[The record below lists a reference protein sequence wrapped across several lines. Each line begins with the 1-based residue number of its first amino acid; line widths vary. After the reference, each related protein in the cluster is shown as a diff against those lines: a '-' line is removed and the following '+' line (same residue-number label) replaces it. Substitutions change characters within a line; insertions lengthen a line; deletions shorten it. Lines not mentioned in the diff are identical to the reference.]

1 MKKMRGNFYYLYL
14 GINFCLFCG
23 IVTSSVLY
31 AQTEREIQLSG
42 KYYWGTA
49 KGEDEKSTKEAGLK
63 DLIFNIQVN
72 ISLSQL
78 DIEEEKDGRVSS
90 YFSSIIK
97 SSSRLSLRGVQYLV
111 SRSKDKYKVIV
122 YISKDDFQ
130 KALENI
136 SANIGDMVKLTEQ
149 NEIKNGIVK
158 TFHNYYIAY
167 LKTFYHPDPIF
178 YKSITMGK
186 EFQSIRPFL
195 EEKVT
200 SFLNGITVVPKSA
213 TYDPSIEMITI
224 PFLVCYEDQSVDGI
238 ALQLDLPDQSERRV
252 NNGST
257 ELFLYFQPSDMQ
269 KKIPVLLGVDIDEK
283 KDFQDLLDMHRT
295 SKIICR
301 KEVCIDFSNII
312 KLSFK
317 IEKKE
322 SAALSFQ
329 PVIENLSISSIDWD
343 FGDGSTS
350 TEYNPLHKYKDSR
363 RHKVTLTLNHSDSLK
378 ITRDI
383 LPDGTVFIETPQL
396 TFVQELF
403 QVKDFKELN
412 KLLKYYKSKG
422 KLMYG
427 KKEAFLYPEKCL
439 IFIVDPNTENIVAVL
454 GHGKEERVNLLS
466 DEIVYNLRD
475 NYQGQVPI
483 YVEVYR

>member
-1 MKKMRGNFYYLYL
+1 
-14 GINFCLFCG
+14 
-23 IVTSSVLY
+23 
-31 AQTEREIQLSG
+31 
-42 KYYWGTA
+42 
-49 KGEDEKSTKEAGLK
+49 
-63 DLIFNIQVN
+63 
-72 ISLSQL
+72 
-78 DIEEEKDGRVSS
+78 
-90 YFSSIIK
+90 
-97 SSSRLSLRGVQYLV
+97 
-111 SRSKDKYKVIV
+111 
-122 YISKDDFQ
+122 
-130 KALENI
+130 
-136 SANIGDMVKLTEQ
+136 
-149 NEIKNGIVK
+149 
-158 TFHNYYIAY
+158 
-167 LKTFYHPDPIF
+167 
-178 YKSITMGK
+178 
-186 EFQSIRPFL
+186 
-195 EEKVT
+195 
-200 SFLNGITVVPKSA
+200 
-213 TYDPSIEMITI
+213 
-224 PFLVCYEDQSVDGI
+224 
-238 ALQLDLPDQSERRV
+238 
-252 NNGST
+252 
-257 ELFLYFQPSDMQ
+257 MQ
-269 KKIPVLLGVDIDEK
+269 KNIPVLLGVDIDEK
-283 KDFQDLLDMHRT
+283 KDFQDLLDIHRT

-363 RHKVTLTLNHSDSLK
+363 RHKVTLTLNHSESLK

-403 QVKDFKELN
+403 QVKDFKELKN
-412 KLLKYYKSKG
+412 LLKYYKSKG

-454 GHGKEERVNLLS
+454 GRGKEERVNLLS